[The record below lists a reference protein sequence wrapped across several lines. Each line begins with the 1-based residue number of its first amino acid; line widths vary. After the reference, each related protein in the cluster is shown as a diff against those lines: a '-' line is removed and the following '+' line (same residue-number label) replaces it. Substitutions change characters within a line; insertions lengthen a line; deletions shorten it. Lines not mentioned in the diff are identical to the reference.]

1 MDDIPESRPPV
12 LFKHQLR
19 VRDGVSTPGV
29 CLVLGDPYPW
39 TGYSNSLSLVML
51 LTQTHSVSRRRQ
63 GNSTEN
69 PFPQTIETELESR

>member
-1 MDDIPESRPPV
+1 MAFKISINIFLLGTVFLGVDDIPESRPPV

-39 TGYSNSLSLVML
+39 TGYSNSLSLGDASR
-51 LTQTHSVSRRRQ
+51 TQT
-63 GNSTEN
+63 
-69 PFPQTIETELESR
+69 